1 MSKKINPICLFSLFS
16 PLCFSAAFIIIGY
29 PQRKYSLLVKLSSL
43 ASELV
48 ETTKDTECSV
58 GSYRF
63 IEISELGLSLGR
75 EMCKGWTEAIRS
87 GHRVLRLE
95 IITKIGSVEVRE
107 LVVKMGGNE
116 LELRFTNCEPVVLGW
131 LSSSC
136 DAR

>member
-1 MSKKINPICLFSLFS
+1 M
-16 PLCFSAAFIIIGY
+16 
-29 PQRKYSLLVKLSSL
+29 
-43 ASELV
+43 
-48 ETTKDTECSV
+48 
-58 GSYRF
+58 
-63 IEISELGLSLGR
+63 
-75 EMCKGWTEAIRS
+75 
-87 GHRVLRLE
+87 RLE